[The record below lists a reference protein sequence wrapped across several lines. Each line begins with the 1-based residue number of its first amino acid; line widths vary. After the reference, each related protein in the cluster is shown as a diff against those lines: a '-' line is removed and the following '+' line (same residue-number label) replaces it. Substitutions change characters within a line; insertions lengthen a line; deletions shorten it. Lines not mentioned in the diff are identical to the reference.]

1 MDDSPALD
9 VERICAV
16 IESML
21 LVSSE
26 PLPVERV
33 REIVLA
39 EAPSTDPGAVD
50 QAVEALL
57 ARYADAERP
66 LARGIRLDMVAD
78 GLQLRTP
85 ADSAPFL
92 RRLLAARPPKLTK
105 PAMETLAVIAYRQ
118 PVTKPEIESIRGV
131 DVGAVLK
138 ALLDRDLIRIIG
150 KSEDLGR
157 PILYGTTKKFLEL
170 FGLRSLGALPT
181 LREYHELD
189 EVHQQHVDELYEDSR
204 PRISDLA
211 AKAAFLVE
219 RKHDADLDALAQA
232 EASAEAA
239 GLRTAAVLRG
249 DAEAP
254 TDPPPPGSAPP
265 EGAPPPG
272 EAVAAPP
279 RSRRRR
285 GKGEGAEVE
294 STPAEGAET
303 ADAPAEGADAPEA
316 RDTEPPGPPSADT
329 GAVTSDEDAPRRARA
344 DASPDDA
351 EARSAGR
358 TKATRKGRGAR
369 AATATD
375 APPADVAEGPAPAV
389 SSGDDR
395 PTDPP
400 PPAPDTADGRASPS
414 PPPRKTKLRR
424 RADPAQE
431 TNEE

>member
-26 PLPVERV
+26 PLPVDRV
-33 REIVLA
+33 REIVIA
-39 EAPSTDPGAVD
+39 EAPATDPGAVD
-50 QAVEALL
+50 LAVEALL
-57 ARYADAERP
+57 ARYADPERP
-66 LARGIRLDMVAD
+66 LGRGIRLDMVAD

-219 RKHDADLDALAQA
+219 RTHDADLDALASA

-254 TDPPPPGSAPP
+254 TDPPPPSEVAPAP
-265 EGAPPPG
+265 APTEAAAEGAPRG
-272 EAVAAPP
+272 
-279 RSRRRR
+279 RRRR
-285 GKGEGAEVE
+285 GRGEAEAPTTEVATPPPEAEAPATEAAATEATSDGAE
-294 STPAEGAET
+294 SAL
-303 ADAPAEGADAPEA
+303 EA
-316 RDTEPPGPPSADT
+316 RDTEPPLPSTAE
-329 GAVTSDEDAPRRARA
+329 GAKAPAAGRIKSPRRPREARA
-344 DASPDDA
+344 PTPDTIGGEAVDGGGPTASPGD
-351 EARSAGR
+351 ERP
-358 TKATRKGRGAR
+358 
-369 AATATD
+369 TD
-375 APPADVAEGPAPAV
+375 APPPANAAAEGMG
-389 SSGDDR
+389 S
-395 PTDPP
+395 
-400 PPAPDTADGRASPS
+400 SPS

>member
-26 PLPVERV
+26 PLPVDRV
-33 REIVLA
+33 REIVIA
-39 EAPSTDPGAVD
+39 EAPATDPGAVD
-50 QAVEALL
+50 LAVEALL
-57 ARYADAERP
+57 SRYADPERP
-66 LARGIRLDMVAD
+66 LGRGIRLDMVAD

-85 ADSAPFL
+85 ADSAPYL

-219 RKHDADLDALAQA
+219 RTHDADLDALASA

-254 TDPPPPGSAPP
+254 TDPPPPSEVAPTP
-265 EGAPPPG
+265 APTEAAAEGT
-272 EAVAAPP
+272 P
-279 RSRRRR
+279 RGRRRR
-285 GKGEGAEVE
+285 GRGEAEAPPATAAATTDAATTETSTSDGAE
-294 STPAEGAET
+294 SAL
-303 ADAPAEGADAPEA
+303 EA
-316 RDTEPPGPPSADT
+316 RDTEPPRPSAAE
-329 GAVTSDEDAPRRARA
+329 GATAPAAGRSKSPRRPREARA
-344 DASPDDA
+344 PTPDTIGGEAVDGGGPTASPGD
-351 EARSAGR
+351 ERP
-358 TKATRKGRGAR
+358 
-369 AATATD
+369 TD
-375 APPADVAEGPAPAV
+375 APPPANAAAEGTGSP
-389 SSGDDR
+389 
-395 PTDPP
+395 
-400 PPAPDTADGRASPS
+400 PS

>member
-26 PLPVERV
+26 PLPVDRV
-33 REIVLA
+33 REIVIA
-39 EAPSTDPGAVD
+39 EAPATDPGAVD
-50 QAVEALL
+50 LAVEALL
-57 ARYADAERP
+57 SRYADPERP
-66 LARGIRLDMVAD
+66 LGRGIRLDMVAD

-219 RKHDADLDALAQA
+219 RTHDADLDALASA

-254 TDPPPPGSAPP
+254 TDPPPPSEVAPAP
-265 EGAPPPG
+265 APTEAAAEGT
-272 EAVAAPP
+272 P
-279 RSRRRR
+279 RGRRRR
-285 GKGEGAEVE
+285 GRGEAEA
-294 STPAEGAET
+294 TPATAAATTDAATTDAATTDAATTDAAAIEASTTDEAESSL
-303 ADAPAEGADAPEA
+303 EA
-316 RDTEPPGPPSADT
+316 RDTEPPLPGTAE
-329 GAVTSDEDAPRRARA
+329 GAKAPA
-344 DASPDDA
+344 
-351 EARSAGR
+351 AGR
-358 TKATRKGRGAR
+358 TKSPRRSREAR
-369 AATATD
+369 APTPDTIGGEAVDGGGPTASPGDERPTD
-375 APPADVAEGPAPAV
+375 APPPANAAAEGTGSP
-389 SSGDDR
+389 
-395 PTDPP
+395 
-400 PPAPDTADGRASPS
+400 PS

>member
-26 PLPVERV
+26 PLPVDRV
-33 REIVLA
+33 REIVIA
-39 EAPSTDPGAVD
+39 EAPATDPGAVD
-50 QAVEALL
+50 LAVEALL
-57 ARYADAERP
+57 SRYADPERP
-66 LARGIRLDMVAD
+66 LGRGIRLDMVAD

-219 RKHDADLDALAQA
+219 RTHDADLDALASA

-254 TDPPPPGSAPP
+254 TDPPPPSEVAPTP
-265 EGAPPPG
+265 APTEAAAEGT
-272 EAVAAPP
+272 P
-279 RSRRRR
+279 RGRRRR
-285 GKGEGAEVE
+285 GRGEAEA
-294 STPAEGAET
+294 TPAT
-303 ADAPAEGADAPEA
+303 AAAATDEATTDAAAIEASLEA
-316 RDTEPPGPPSADT
+316 RDTEPPLPSTAE
-329 GAVTSDEDAPRRARA
+329 GARA
-344 DASPDDA
+344 PA
-351 EARSAGR
+351 AGR
-358 TKATRKGRGAR
+358 TKSPRRPREAR
-369 AATATD
+369 APTPDTIGGEAVDGGGPTASPGDERPTD
-375 APPADVAEGPAPAV
+375 APPPANAAAEGTGSP
-389 SSGDDR
+389 
-395 PTDPP
+395 
-400 PPAPDTADGRASPS
+400 PS

>member
-26 PLPVERV
+26 PLPVDRV
-33 REIVLA
+33 REIVIA
-39 EAPSTDPGAVD
+39 EAPATDPGAVD
-50 QAVEALL
+50 LAVEALL
-57 ARYADAERP
+57 SRYADPERP
-66 LARGIRLDMVAD
+66 FGRGIRLDMVAD

-85 ADSAPFL
+85 ADSAPYL

-219 RKHDADLDALAQA
+219 RTHDADLDALASA

-239 GLRTAAVLRG
+239 GPAHGGRAA
-249 DAEAP
+249 
-254 TDPPPPGSAPP
+254 
-265 EGAPPPG
+265 
-272 EAVAAPP
+272 
-279 RSRRRR
+279 RRRR
-285 GKGEGAEVE
+285 GAHRP
-294 STPAEGAET
+294 TPAVRGGPHAR
-303 ADAPAEGADAPEA
+303 AHRGRGRGDAA
-316 RDTEPPGPPSADT
+316 RASA
-329 GAVTSDEDAPRRARA
+329 AWPRRG
-344 DASPDDA
+344 
-351 EARSAGR
+351 RSATRDGGR
-358 TKATRKGRGAR
+358 HDRRSHDRDLHERRG
-369 AATATD
+369 
-375 APPADVAEGPAPAV
+375 
-389 SSGDDR
+389 
-395 PTDPP
+395 
-400 PPAPDTADGRASPS
+400 
-414 PPPRKTKLRR
+414 
-424 RADPAQE
+424 
-431 TNEE
+431 

>member
-26 PLPVERV
+26 PLPVDRV
-33 REIVLA
+33 REIVIA
-39 EAPSTDPGAVD
+39 EAPATDPGAVD
-50 QAVEALL
+50 LAVEALL
-57 ARYADAERP
+57 TRYADPERP
-66 LARGIRLDMVAD
+66 LGRGIRLDMVAD

-219 RKHDADLDALAQA
+219 RTHDADLDALASA

-254 TDPPPPGSAPP
+254 TDPPPPPEVAAAPASTEAAADAVPRGRKRRGRGESAPTT
-265 EGAPPPG
+265 EGEGPAT
-272 EAVAAPP
+272 EAAASTTEAAAPTT
-279 RSRRRR
+279 
-285 GKGEGAEVE
+285 EAAE
-294 STPAEGAET
+294 SDT
-303 ADAPAEGADAPEA
+303 APSALEA
-316 RDTEPPGPPSADT
+316 RDTEPPPPSAPE
-329 GAVTSDEDAPRRARA
+329 GATPPAAARAKSPRRPREPRA
-344 DASPDDA
+344 PNPDTIGGEAVDGGGPTASLGDERP
-351 EARSAGR
+351 
-358 TKATRKGRGAR
+358 
-369 AATATD
+369 TD
-375 APPADVAEGPAPAV
+375 APPANAAAEGTGSP
-389 SSGDDR
+389 
-395 PTDPP
+395 
-400 PPAPDTADGRASPS
+400 PS